1 MAITPTYEA
10 AHGPQGP
17 AGVAQVTEE
26 AAGRLWPLFVV
37 AGVLSAAIGILV
49 LAYPDPSVKL
59 LGVFLGIDLLA
70 SGVLLII
77 RGLAGRSGDADTTG
91 AILVGTLAVIA
102 GVIVIRNPGESLAL
116 LAIAFGLFLIV
127 AGAIAVGQGLVH
139 GQGRWGKLAKGGV
152 LVAAGTVIVAWP
164 DLSLTTLAV
173 LAGISL
179 ILQGVAEI
187 SEGMLVRS
195 LSRPPRDA

>member
-10 AHGPQGP
+10 ARGPQGP

-127 AGAIAVGQGLVH
+127 AGAIALGQGLVH
-139 GQGRWGKLAKGGV
+139 RQGRWGKLAKGGV

-187 SEGMLVRS
+187 AEGMLVRS